1 MHTHRTHTHT
11 YKTVYIRIKL
21 YKELYIYQLCNNY
34 RQSLF
39 PFLLMHRHKC
49 LVLSMAG

>member
-1 MHTHRTHTHT
+1 MHTHTRAHI

-34 RQSLF
+34 RQLLF
-39 PFLLMHRHKC
+39 PFLQLHRHKC
-49 LVLSMAG
+49 LVLRMAG